1 MLSLSVPAAALA
13 NGSLHIVGGR
23 YQVPPA
29 GDEASVLQTELAAEA
44 CRICA
49 PAHAKRISIDREGCR
64 DRAGCS
70 GATALVPKSAP
81 RPADVP
87 PRPAPFATAWIHVPS
102 AWISMGQQA
111 SQEVLVSWRHAARGL
126 REQGID
132 VYD

>member
-70 GATALVPKSAP
+70 GATALGAKVGSASSRRASAP
-81 RPADVP
+81 RTLRHCMG
-87 PRPAPFATAWIHVPS
+87 PRPERVDQTLS
-102 AWISMGQQA
+102 AG
-111 SQEVLVSWRHAARGL
+111 VSVSACKLEACCARST
-126 REQGID
+126 RARYRC
-132 VYD
+132 V

>member
-1 MLSLSVPAAALA
+1 MLSLSAPAAALA

-70 GATALVPKSAP
+70 GATALGANVGSTSSRRASAP
-81 RPADVP
+81 RTLRHCMDHRA
-87 PRPAPFATAWIHVPS
+87 RTWIRTC
-102 AWISMGQQA
+102 QQA
-111 SQEVLVSWRHAARGL
+111 SQEVLISRRHAARGL

-132 VYD
+132 VDD

>member
-70 GATALVPKSAP
+70 GATALGAKVGSASSRRASAP
-81 RPADVP
+81 RTLRHCMD
-87 PRPAPFATAWIHVPS
+87 PRGSDP
-102 AWISMGQQA
+102 
-111 SQEVLVSWRHAARGL
+111 VSRRL
-126 REQGID
+126 S
-132 VYD
+132 